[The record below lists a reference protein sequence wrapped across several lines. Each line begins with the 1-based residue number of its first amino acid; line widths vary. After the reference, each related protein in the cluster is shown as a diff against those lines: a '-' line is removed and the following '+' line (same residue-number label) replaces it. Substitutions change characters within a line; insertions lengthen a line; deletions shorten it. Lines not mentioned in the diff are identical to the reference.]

1 MKLTGLKL
9 SEPLKAPCVSG
20 ITEMAP
26 LSRPVFV
33 SDLHLS
39 GRNKKTVLGFLW
51 FLKTQAKNYDEL
63 FLLGDI
69 FEYWIGDDASSPA
82 EPLARALRKY
92 ATLGKRVYLMQ
103 GNRDFLIGEDFA
115 RHCGAE
121 LVADGT
127 VVDCSGKRIL
137 LSHGDKWC
145 TLDDEYQEFRRQ
157 MHDEAFQLMALR
169 MTVEER
175 IDFAKK
181 ARAQSKKTK
190 TERSREMMDVVY
202 DDVACEV
209 SAKNC
214 AHVIHGHTHRPAHY
228 VYDNFTRTVIPDW
241 DLDDKNR
248 PRKGWVEI
256 NSAGERF
263 EARFHCREK
272 PCFMTIVQKESR
284 RDDE

>member
-92 ATLGKRVYLMQ
+92 ASLGKRVYLMQ

-121 LVADGT
+121 LVA

-202 DDVACEV
+202 DEVACEV
-209 SAKNC
+209 FAKNC

-256 NSAGERF
+256 NSAGEPQVVLSEHF
-263 EARFHCREK
+263 F
-272 PCFMTIVQKESR
+272 
-284 RDDE
+284 

>member
-92 ATLGKRVYLMQ
+92 ASLGKRVYLMQ

-202 DDVACEV
+202 DEVACEV
-209 SAKNC
+209 FAKNC

-248 PRKGWVEI
+248 PRKGWVVI
-256 NSAGERF
+256 NSAGEPQVVLSEHF
-263 EARFHCREK
+263 F
-272 PCFMTIVQKESR
+272 
-284 RDDE
+284 